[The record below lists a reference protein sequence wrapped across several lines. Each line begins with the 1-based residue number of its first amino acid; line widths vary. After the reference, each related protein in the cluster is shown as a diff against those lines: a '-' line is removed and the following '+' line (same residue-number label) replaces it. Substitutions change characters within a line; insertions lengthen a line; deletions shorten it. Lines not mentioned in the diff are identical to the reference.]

1 MKTVSYQTKKE
12 KCSRITNQKKLFRK
26 SLFQQAAIVA
36 AFDWDPALRALASDT
51 LRHRKKKGFRPGC
64 LAWMDCSDVSWRSET
79 KNGKRHWRSLSDL
92 SANLQVWVSQ
102 ECINRRHGSD
112 QEHQKAHY
120 IKEGPKH
127 KAQPS
132 QSFLHNPCLGA
143 QLVNITHP
151 QSFIEAKEP
160 VRQLLRA
167 KVFRK
172 HMGVKTLVSFRSPK
186 KIC

>member
-1 MKTVSYQTKKE
+1 MPLSTGIPHSGRWRRIRFGIGKKRVFVRAVWHGWIVRTFHGEVKQKT
-12 KCSRITNQKKLFRK
+12 
-26 SLFQQAAIVA
+26 
-36 AFDWDPALRALASDT
+36 
-51 LRHRKKKGFRPGC
+51 
-64 LAWMDCSDVSWRSET
+64 
-79 KNGKRHWRSLSDL
+79 GKRHWRSLSDL